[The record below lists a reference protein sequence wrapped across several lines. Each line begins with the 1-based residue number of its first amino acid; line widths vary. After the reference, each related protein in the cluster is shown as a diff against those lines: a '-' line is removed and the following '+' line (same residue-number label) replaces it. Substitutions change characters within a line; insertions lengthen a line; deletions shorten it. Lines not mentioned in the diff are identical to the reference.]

1 MRIQGR
7 LPRHACRLPL
17 RKARSFPQANIQ
29 TLSKPALL
37 LISAASVVGENRKR
51 LDTLARFFELTCVTC
66 RTARSIG
73 FDVTLGQEMQPA
85 GYRLIGLDTLGRPET
100 TTRYILRGLGAA
112 LAGSSFDA
120 ILVESEPW
128 ACVRWQAWLYKK
140 LRQPRAIFGEFS
152 WENVERTGVKGAI
165 LSCCYRLAC
174 GTDDFAIAGN
184 RAAGRIFLRHGLTA
198 AQILV
203 APQIG
208 VDEVQFSPA
217 DAMERRAGRTR
228 EGLDGDAFVIGFCG
242 RLIEEKGVM
251 DLVQAVQTSRA
262 AHPARHLQLALL
274 GSGPL
279 LADLERMAGERPW
292 LRLLAP
298 RPHEEVAG
306 FMRLPD
312 LFVLPSKPSR
322 DAGKV
327 WQEQFGHVLIEAMSC
342 GVPCLGSDSGAIP
355 EVIGDDAM
363 IFPAGDAAALA
374 TLIGRAVEM
383 PARPEAV
390 RQRVLDR
397 FTNEAVARTWAE
409 FILGRLR
416 SRGGREP

>member
-1 MRIQGR
+1 VPVAFEKKPG
-7 LPRHACRLPL
+7 H
-17 RKARSFPQANIQ
+17 FPQANIQ

-73 FDVTLGQEMQPA
+73 FDVTLVQEMQPA
-85 GYRLIGLDTLGRPET
+85 GYRLIGLETFGRTES
-100 TTRYILRGLGAA
+100 TTRYLLRGMGAS

-128 ACVRWQAWLYKK
+128 AWVRWQAWLYKK

-165 LSCCYRLAC
+165 LSCFYRLAC

-184 RAAGRIFLRHGLTA
+184 RAAGDIFVRHGLPA
-198 AQILV
+198 SQVLV

-208 VDEVQFSPA
+208 VDEVQFAPA
-217 DAMERRAGRTR
+217 DAKERLAGRAR
-228 EGLDGDAFVIGFCG
+228 DGLDGDAFVIGFCG
-242 RLIEEKGVM
+242 RLIEEKGVT
-251 DLVQAVQTSRA
+251 DLVQAVQTARA
-262 AHPARHLQLALL
+262 AHPARNLQLALL

-279 LADLERMAGERPW
+279 LADLERMAADRPW
-292 LRLLAP
+292 LRVLAL

-306 FMRLPD
+306 FMRLLD
-312 LFVLPSKPSR
+312 LFVLPSKASCDP
-322 DAGKV
+322 DKI

-342 GVPCLGSDSGAIP
+342 GVPCIGSDSGAIP
-355 EVIGDDAM
+355 EVIGDEAM
-363 IFPAGDAAALA
+363 TFPAGDATPLAA
-374 TLIGRAVEM
+374 LIGRAVQA
-383 PARPEAV
+383 PPQPEAV

-397 FTNEAVARTWAE
+397 FTNEAVGRTWAE

-416 SRGGREP
+416 TGGDSRP